1 MALDAVASPAA
12 SVDFSSWQDKFSKFA
27 KSEKRRHVP
36 AVPGFTEVRSV
47 AASPYEGAAE
57 VQKFRVE
64 WKQFLDD
71 LLKKNHKVIV
81 THLRFCELA
90 SFSQG
95 VLHMRCARRFSYE
108 ELLHDSGLLAREL
121 EAFYNLSIKLHISY
135 DEEKDAGTKEQTIFT
150 LFKELSE
157 KNDIVKYLVRE
168 FGGELIY

>member
-1 MALDAVASPAA
+1 M
-12 SVDFSSWQDKFSKFA
+12 DFSSWQDKFSKFA

-36 AVPGFTEVRSV
+36 AVPGRTEEHS
-47 AASPYEGAAE
+47 AASTPYECAAE

-81 THLRFCELA
+81 THLRFCELV

-95 VLHMRCARRFSYE
+95 VLYMSCARRFSYE
-108 ELLHDSGLLAREL
+108 ELLHDAGLLAREL
-121 EAFYNLSIKLHISY
+121 EAFYSLPIKLHISY
-135 DEEKDAGTKEQTIFT
+135 DEEKDADTKEQTIFT

-157 KNDIVKYLVRE
+157 KNDVVKFLVRE